1 MASYAQI
8 TIPSTQWVS
17 VNALTGVP
25 VGTAME
31 LTITSTYP
39 VQLWEGTQPAV
50 DFREGK
56 PTTNLTQ
63 PYASP
68 EISEGSE
75 EIWAICIKDGSS
87 SKIAV
92 VA

>member
-17 VNALTGVP
+17 INSLTGIP

-39 VQLWEGTQPAV
+39 VQLWEGTQPTV

-56 PTTNLTQ
+56 PTTNMDL

-68 EISEGSE
+68 EISSGSE
-75 EIWAICIKDGSS
+75 EIWAICLREGYS

>member
-1 MASYAQI
+1 MASYPKI

-17 VNALTGVP
+17 VNTLTGVP

-50 DFREGK
+50 DFRGGK
-56 PTTNLTQ
+56 PTTNMSK

-68 EISEGSE
+68 EITEGSD
-75 EIWAICIKDGSS
+75 EIWAICVGEGFSAS
-87 SKIAV
+87 MAV

>member
-1 MASYAQI
+1 MASYTQI
-8 TIPSTQWVS
+8 IIPSTQWVS
-17 VNALTGVP
+17 VNTLTGVP

-39 VQLWEGTQPAV
+39 VQLWEGTQPAA
-50 DFREGK
+50 DFRGGK
-56 PTTNLTQ
+56 PTTNMAR

-68 EISEGSE
+68 EITVGSD
-75 EIWAICIKDGSS
+75 EIWAICIANGFSAS
-87 SKIAV
+87 IAV